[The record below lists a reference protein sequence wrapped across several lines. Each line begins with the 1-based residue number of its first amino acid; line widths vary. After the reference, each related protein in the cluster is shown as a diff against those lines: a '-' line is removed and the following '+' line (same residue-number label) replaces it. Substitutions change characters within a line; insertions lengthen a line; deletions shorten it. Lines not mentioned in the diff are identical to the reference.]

1 MEKDKDRHR
10 KREETDRD
18 RRWGNQI
25 FSTMIIL
32 KVPVRADLLKLVHRI
47 NVDMQWSPARFP
59 FHIPSSE
66 ICISFS
72 PLLSALE
79 QNKTKQKTPPELE

>member
-1 MEKDKDRHR
+1 MYYICIFVSMERDKDRHR
-10 KREETDRD
+10 KQAETDRD

-47 NVDMQWSPARFP
+47 NIDMQRSPA
-59 FHIPSSE
+59 
-66 ICISFS
+66 
-72 PLLSALE
+72 
-79 QNKTKQKTPPELE
+79 